1 MGETIN
7 ESMNQ
12 ELKDWIKETRQI
24 PQDENKSDQ
33 SQKKP
38 QGKCM
43 ICGQKDAKFFCIKC
57 EQSVCPDCYF
67 KIIGVCKQCVPENIL
82 KKWEG
87 KTPDWGKILGVQWMD

>member
-33 SQKKP
+33 SQNNP

-57 EQSVCPDCYF
+57 EQSV
-67 KIIGVCKQCVPENIL
+67 
-82 KKWEG
+82 
-87 KTPDWGKILGVQWMD
+87 